1 MKYCID
7 RIEEDIAI
15 LEELTTKEIIEVNI
29 NQLPPNIKETNI
41 VTLINDTY
49 ILDEVEEEQRRNS
62 IQSRFNKLRKK
73 RSE

>member
-7 RIEEDIAI
+7 RIEGEIAV

-29 NQLPPNIKETNI
+29 NQLPANTKETNI
-41 VTLINDTY
+41 VVLINDIY
-49 ILDEVEEEQRRNS
+49 VVDEVEEAKRKNN

>member
-7 RIEEDIAI
+7 RIEGDIAI

>member
-7 RIEEDIAI
+7 RIEGEIAI

>member
-7 RIEEDIAI
+7 RIEGEIAI
-15 LEELTTKEIIEVNI
+15 LEELITKEIIEVNI